1 MNSSFAHCLR
11 CLSPNYLVDC
21 TKTCETLF
29 QKILEKLVPYKHM
42 PAKEADLAKLQYS
55 ASLYNPIKVNEN
67 DFVKFSEVRG
77 RIDTFLFKCIGE
89 NNRYMNMFQVFKM
102 L

>member
-21 TKTCETLF
+21 PKTCETLF
-29 QKILEKLVPYKHM
+29 QKILGKLVPYKYM
-42 PAKEADLAKLQYS
+42 PAKEADLAKLQHSAFLYS
-55 ASLYNPIKVNEN
+55 TIKVNEN

-77 RIDTFLFKCIGE
+77 RIDTFLFQCNGE
-89 NNRYMNMFQVFKM
+89 NNRYINMF
-102 L
+102 